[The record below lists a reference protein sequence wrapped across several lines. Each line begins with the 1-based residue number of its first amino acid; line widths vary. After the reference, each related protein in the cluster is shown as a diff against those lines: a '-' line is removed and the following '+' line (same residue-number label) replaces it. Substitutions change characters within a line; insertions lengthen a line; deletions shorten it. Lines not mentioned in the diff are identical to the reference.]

1 MKFLDRFLPLWIF
14 LSMPIGLFL
23 GVSFPQI
30 VTFYSSLEFQDI
42 NLAIVFGLII
52 MMYPPLAKAD
62 YARVFK
68 IFDDKKLLFISLNL
82 NWLVGPILMFIL
94 ALLAYLLLPNFGI
107 AYMQGVILIGLARC
121 IAMVLV
127 WVEISLGDKN
137 YALGLV
143 AFNSLFQILFFSVY
157 AYIFM
162 ILLPSFLG
170 IELHQ
175 YSISMLMVAKNVG
188 IYLGI
193 PFVLGALS
201 RLILVRYQGLEFY
214 EKVFIPRI
222 SPLSLIA
229 LLYIII
235 VMFSYKG
242 ESLITLP
249 LDVLLVALLLVAY
262 FIIMFFISFYKNKGF
277 GYTKC
282 SAVSFS
288 ACGNN
293 FELNLAVVIAS
304 FGIDSGQAFASIV
317 GVLIEVPI
325 MIVLASWLK
334 RNRWAST

>member
-14 LSMPIGLFL
+14 LSMSLGLFI
-23 GVSFPQI
+23 GVHFPQI
-30 VTFYSSLEFQDI
+30 VELHSFLEFQDI
-42 NLAIVFGLII
+42 NLAIALGLII

-68 IFDDKKLLFISLNL
+68 IFDDKKLLFISLSL
-82 NWLVGPILMFIL
+82 NWFVGPILMFVL
-94 ALLAYLLLPNFGI
+94 ALLAYLFLPNFSI

-127 WVEISLGDKN
+127 WVEISSGDKN

-143 AFNSLFQILFFSVY
+143 AFNSLFQIVFFSVY

-162 ILLPSFLG
+162 ILLPSLLG

-175 YSISMLMVAKNVG
+175 YSISMVMVAKNVG

-193 PFVLGALS
+193 PFVLAALS
-201 RLILVRYQGLEFY
+201 RLILVHYKGLEFY
-214 EKVFIPRI
+214 EKTFIPQI

-229 LLYIII
+229 LLYIIV
-235 VMFSYKG
+235 VMFAYKS
-242 ESLITLP
+242 ESLFALP
-249 LDVLLVALLLVAY
+249 LDVLLVALPLVAY
-262 FIIMFFISFYKNKGF
+262 FIIMFFISFYKSKGF
-277 GYTKC
+277 GYAKC

-293 FELNLAVVIAS
+293 FELSLAVAIAS

-317 GVLIEVPI
+317 GVLIEVPV
-325 MIVLASWLK
+325 MIALASWLK
-334 RNRWAST
+334 NKRKYS